1 MKKTTH
7 LLSVLL
13 TVTLLLGLLL
23 PCSGWVSA
31 EDDMPVYKNGVYE
44 IETYEQLRTAAAAAY
59 YGRTVKLVADIE
71 VNDRENDREIIVQHG
86 GTMSLDLNG
95 HTLKRSTMS
104 LDCCLIRVENDATFT
119 IFDSS
124 AQKTGQCIFHTSAP
138 VQTAGVILNSGG
150 QVTIENGTYLL
161 SVDDTGSFCGVITA
175 ESGTTTIQGGSFD
188 ATGCGQAGC
197 GVLLLHWA
205 YLYET
210 PMMFINGGTFF
221 ANTGIHISP
230 YNRFISYGCYFP
242 VVFMTDGTFHITGED
257 EYSGFAYCNNGWGH
271 VYVGGG
277 TIPTHCLNKD
287 SYRLAQGSTSET
299 ISMKNPAGKQMS
311 YYKVTNPVVLHDS
324 ASDPY
329 IDDLIIMRLMQDW
342 ANRYTN
348 SPTVLEHNPML
359 EELMTTP
366 RTVMVDR
373 KQVDPVTLTIFN
385 PDFCTDIKWYQSSDG
400 EVWDHLTQYDGRA
413 NITIPRPQEA
423 TTIYYLFEVTMED
436 GTTCT
441 DYALFLFQA
450 AAKTTVLDTIE
461 FHMNQPE
468 DGQKPTDKIYISS
481 NTLGGYYVSNVHWVD
496 KTTGGLVNTFVAGHE
511 YEVQVVLKAEEDFAF
526 ATNDSKSAL
535 KAFCNYNQA
544 TVNTVG
550 GTTPDQTIR
559 VTYNLGKCS
568 AVVSTANV
576 ELCPPV
582 AGAQRDLSPKVGKQ
596 NFTANS
602 VDWYDVTESRFMEQG
617 ELFQNGHH
625 YTVQV
630 WLEIDDGFQFNNDNI
645 IPLVKGTLNGNPAP
659 VTVAYEQSLDEMIVL
674 NYDFGICDSVIDTVN
689 IVDLSIPVAGENPN
703 SFAQTQSDDYY
714 IASIFW
720 NGPDG
725 TLYDSDQFA
734 EGVTYEAAI
743 QLLPKKYGTQPLF
756 TFAANSRAYVNNM
769 PADRVELSG
778 NALIVYASYTCE
790 ASRLIGDVNLDGSV
804 SAADA
809 LEVLKSVVGKVTLTE
824 EQTKVA
830 DVDGN
835 GKADAADALT
845 ILKKVVGKIDK
856 FPVEQ

>member
-1 MKKTTH
+1 MCTVMT
-7 LLSVLL
+7 LVLI
-13 TVTLLLGLLL
+13 LGLI
-23 PCSGWVSA
+23 PTMASA
-31 EDDMPVYKNGVYE
+31 ESDTPDCVNGVYL
-44 IETYEQLRTAAAAAY
+44 IETYEQLRNVAAAAY
-59 YGRTVKLVADIE
+59 NGRTVKLVADIE
-71 VNDRENDREIIVQHG
+71 VTDRENDREIIVQHG

-104 LDCCLIRVENDATFT
+104 LDSYLIRVENDATFT

-161 SVDDTGSFCGVITA
+161 SADDTGSFSGVITA
-175 ESGTTTIQGGSFD
+175 ESGTTTIQDGYFD
-188 ATGCGQAGC
+188 ATGCGQAGS
-197 GVLLLHWA
+197 GVLLLHWS

-210 PMMFINGGTFF
+210 PMMLINGGTFF

-287 SYRLAQGSTSET
+287 SYRLAQGSATET

-324 ASDPY
+324 VSNPY
-329 IDDLIIMRLMQDW
+329 MDDLIIMRLMQNW
-342 ANRYTN
+342 ATRYTN
-348 SPTVLEHNPML
+348 SPTVLENNPML

-366 RTVMVDR
+366 RTVMVAR

-450 AAKTTVLDTIE
+450 AATTTVLDTIK
-461 FHMNQPE
+461 FHINAPE
-468 DGQKPTDKIYISS
+468 DGQRPSEQIYIDPT
-481 NTLGGYYVSNVHWVD
+481 TLGGYSASTFHWVD

-526 ATNDSKSAL
+526 ATNDTNSAL
-535 KAFCNYNQA
+535 KAFCNYRQA
-544 TVNTVG
+544 TVNKVG
-550 GTTPDQTIR
+550 GTTPDQTVRI
-559 VTYNLGKCS
+559 TYNFGTCP
-568 AVVSTANV
+568 AVISTANV

-582 AGAQRDLSPKVGKQ
+582 AGAQRDLHPKVGNQ
-596 NFTANS
+596 NFTVYT
-602 VDWYDVTESRFMEQG
+602 VDWFDVTEDRFMEKG

-630 WLEIDDGFQFNNDNI
+630 WLEIDDGFQFANDGVN
-645 IPLVKGTLNGNPAP
+645 PQVKATINGKTAP
-659 VTVAYEQSLDEMIVL
+659 VTDAYEQALDDMIVV
-674 NYDFGICDSVIDTVN
+674 NYDFGVCDSIIDTVHVVEL
-689 IVDLSIPVAGENPN
+689 ISPVAGEYPVP
-703 SFAQTQSDDYY
+703 FAMSPSEQYY
-714 IASIFW
+714 VSTIQWS
-720 NGPDG
+720 GPDG
-725 TLYDSDQFA
+725 DLWDSDQFKA
-734 EGVTYEAAI
+734 GVTYTAAI
-743 QLLPKKYGTQPLF
+743 HLLPVKHGTQYLYS
-756 TFAANSRAYVNNM
+756 FADQVRAFVNDH
-769 PADRVELSG
+769 PVERVEHLG
-778 NALIVYASYTCE
+778 NALTVYVTYTCTE
-790 ASRLIGDVNLDGSV
+790 AVLYGDVDGDGKV

-824 EQTKVA
+824 EQTKA
-830 DVDGN
+830 AGTDGN
-835 GKADAADALT
+835 GKADAADALE

-856 FPVEQ
+856 FAVEQ